1 MFEAEDKQQRTLP
14 SSQLDLLANS
24 GAVEHQ
30 DPAGREL
37 DWELDSELYAIKSLL
52 ERLARDSPPDP
63 QNFVGSNIQP
73 LMPPGVAAEKA
84 EEDAKR
90 WTSIARHNALEEAC
104 AQRENGKRE
113 GNLPTISVTLQSF
126 EIHGADQTMEQI
138 HAGAKILLTE
148 SIDDTN
154 FTHLRGYS
162 GHLLEDAD
170 HLGNLYIAVAKEKR
184 RTDLKWA
191 DLKVEEPLEVLYEG
205 TWYQASV
212 SKSSSSFPGSDRV
225 EVRFDG
231 HPHDQAYEAKAG
243 GKGDKKRVGRRAE
256 RRAKKNEGSCT
267 GAKRTMASRLEIA
280 APSVAG
286 RKGGKKVSQILSE
299 IEKGENGAWKKRL
312 RPPLPALHLYGPRIE
327 VKDHQ
332 QGIRKEHNRRFK
344 SYGSVRDKLMVLQSL
359 CEVKDMPPDIVK
371 SIAQVRMRQA
381 LDFEQMQQHGDLSTA
396 ASCAGSTNASQLDAI
411 SSIRFD
417 VEGVQGPPGTG
428 KSTMICTILENILE
442 KNLPGKRT
450 LVSCVQ
456 NKAVFAVADKICAQ
470 SSLFFVIAGARNLE
484 QYRAKGEDDWPPLAK
499 RCTAWGRALRGCG
512 GRRGRNSPLRL
523 GDPDRL
529 GPSLAYKMAKTCSR
543 LARFWCQDAAK
554 RAQQLYERWILQAS
568 DGAKRWAFLRDMGI
582 VQDYVLYSWTSS
594 DEEDNAMHWR
604 CMIVL
609 GRWVRLCSKM
619 RYGRKQKARQ
629 ASWIALTDAVLQHNV
644 VETLVPF
651 VEAQADVWLA
661 TVDSAFKVRQQKARQ
676 ALDPPPP
683 LFNAD
688 VVILD
693 EAGSMPEWKMPLLTR
708 FQPRLLLL
716 VGDHKQ
722 LPPFTS
728 CQGGFRPV
736 SVLERMV
743 DALSST
749 ATPVKILTTQ
759 FRMHPDIC
767 QFVSA
772 HFYNERLETD
782 ELCALAARERTEPP
796 IVWRTHG
803 GDESRAEHSKSTEN
817 REEARI
823 ICGEILPALFADP
836 HYAGKKIVIIT
847 MYKAQLRLLEQMFTE
862 HQHTG
867 KTVVMTVDSA
877 QGSEADIVILS
888 LVRSNAE
895 GDIGHARDRQRIN
908 VALSRA
914 KDRLLIVGNDE
925 CFRSDRVWRD
935 LLRAASVVSRYVH
948 HRS

>member
-1 MFEAEDKQQRTLP
+1 MGCVAGASADTHTDTHTSIQVPNTGAEG
-14 SSQLDLLANS
+14 LDAEGMCANS
-24 GAVEHQ
+24 
-30 DPAGREL
+30 DGRSAAETEL
-37 DWELDSELYAIKSLL
+37 DEKLAKMEHTLHPTHLTPSELHAIKSLL

-126 EIHGADQTMEQI
+126 EIHGADQPMEQI

-154 FTHLRGYS
+154 FTKLRGCS

-170 HLGNLYIAVAKEKR
+170 HPGNLYIAVAKEKR

-191 DLKVEEPLEVLYEG
+191 DLKVEKPLEVLYEG

-212 SKSSSSFPGSDRV
+212 SESFSSFPGGDRV

-267 GAKRTMASRLEIA
+267 GAKRTMVSRFEIA

-327 VKDHQ
+327 VKGQQ

-359 CEVKDMPPDIVK
+359 FEVKDMPPGITPGIVK

-381 LDFEQMQQHGDLSTA
+381 LDFEQMQQHEDLSAA
-396 ASCAGSTNASQLDAI
+396 ASRAGSTNASQLDAI

-428 KSTMICTILENILE
+428 KSTMICTILEE
-442 KNLPGKRT
+442 NLPGKRT
-450 LVSCVQ
+450 LVTCVQ
-456 NKAVFAVADKICAQ
+456 NKAVFAVADKLCAQ
-470 SSLFFVIAGARNLE
+470 SSLFFVIAGAHNLE
-484 QYRAKGEDDWPPLAK
+484 QYRAKGEDGWPLLAK
-499 RCTAWGRALRGCG
+499 RCTAWGRALRACG
-512 GRRGRNSPLRL
+512 
-523 GDPDRL
+523 

-554 RAQQLYERWILQAS
+554 RAQQLDERWIRQAS
-568 DGAKRWAFLRDMGI
+568 DGAKRRASLRDMGL
-582 VQDYVLYSWTSS
+582 VQDYVLHSWTSS

-619 RYGRKQKARQ
+619 RYGRQQKARQ
-629 ASWIALTDAVLQHNV
+629 ASWIALTDAVLQHNA
-644 VETLVPF
+644 VEAVEALVPL

-661 TVDSAFKVRQQKARQ
+661 SVDSAFKVRLLK
-676 ALDPPPP
+676 
-683 LFNAD
+683 AD

-749 ATPVKILTTQ
+749 ATPVKMLTTQ

-782 ELCALAARERTEPP
+782 ESRALAARERPEPP

-803 GDESRAEHSKSTEN
+803 GDESRAEHSKSTQN

-836 HYAGKKIVIIT
+836 HYASKKIVIIT
-847 MYKAQLRLLEQMFTE
+847 MYKAQLQLLEQMFTE

-867 KTVVMTVDSA
+867 KAAVMTVDSA

-888 LVRSNAE
+888 LVRSNAA
-895 GDIGHARDRQRIN
+895 GDIGHARDRQRVN

>member
-1 MFEAEDKQQRTLP
+1 
-14 SSQLDLLANS
+14 
-24 GAVEHQ
+24 
-30 DPAGREL
+30 
-37 DWELDSELYAIKSLL
+37 
-52 ERLARDSPPDP
+52 
-63 QNFVGSNIQP
+63 
-73 LMPPGVAAEKA
+73 
-84 EEDAKR
+84 
-90 WTSIARHNALEEAC
+90 
-104 AQRENGKRE
+104 
-113 GNLPTISVTLQSF
+113 
-126 EIHGADQTMEQI
+126 MEQI

-154 FTHLRGYS
+154 FTKLRGYS

-170 HLGNLYIAVAKEKR
+170 HPGNLYIAVGKVKR
-184 RTDLKWA
+184 RTDLRWA
-191 DLKVEEPLEVLYEG
+191 DLKVGEPLEVLYEG

-212 SKSSSSFPGSDRV
+212 SEVRGTRLPSGGDRV
-225 EVRFDG
+225 EVRYDG
-231 HPHDQAYEAKAG
+231 YPEDQAYE
-243 GKGDKKRVGRRAE
+243 
-256 RRAKKNEGSCT
+256 
-267 GAKRTMASRLEIA
+267 
-280 APSVAG
+280 
-286 RKGGKKVSQILSE
+286 E
-299 IEKGENGAWKKRL
+299 IEKGAWKKRL

-327 VKDHQ
+327 VQGQQ

-344 SYGSVRDKLMVLQSL
+344 SYGSVRDKQMVLQSL
-359 CEVKDMPPDIVK
+359 FEVKDMPPGIVK

-381 LDFEQMQQHGDLSTA
+381 LDFEQMQQHGDLSAA
-396 ASCAGSTNASQLDAI
+396 ASRAGSTNASQLDAI

-428 KSTMICTILENILE
+428 KSTMICTILEKI
-442 KNLPGKRT
+442 LPGKRT

-456 NKAVFAVADKICAQ
+456 NKAVFAVADKLCAQ

-484 QYRAKGEDDWPPLAK
+484 QYREKGEDGWPLLAK
-499 RCTAWGRALRGCG
+499 RCTAWGRALR
-512 GRRGRNSPLRL
+512 SPLR
-523 GDPDRL
+523 P
-529 GPSLAYKMAKTCSR
+529 LAYKMAKTCSR

-554 RAQQLYERWILQAS
+554 RAQQLHKRWIRQAS
-568 DGAKRWAFLRDMGI
+568 RGASARRSLRDMGI
-582 VQDYVLYSWTSS
+582 VQDYVLHSWTSS
-594 DEEDNAMHWR
+594 DEDEEDNEEVYEDEEDKTKKTMHWR

-609 GRWVRLCSKM
+609 GRWVQLCSKM
-619 RYGRKQKARQ
+619 RYGRQQKARQ
-629 ASWIALTDAVLQHNV
+629 ASWIALTDAVLQHNA
-644 VETLVPF
+644 VEALVPL
-651 VEAQADVWLA
+651 VEAQADVSLA
-661 TVDSAFKVRQQKARQ
+661 TVDSACKVRVSR
-676 ALDPPPP
+676 P
-683 LFNAD
+683 LD

-749 ATPVKILTTQ
+749 ATPVKMLTTQ

-772 HFYNERLETD
+772 HFYNKRLETD
-782 ELCALAARERTEPP
+782 ESRALACALAARERPEPP

-803 GDESRAEHSKSTEN
+803 GGESRAEHSTSTEN

-847 MYKAQLRLLEQMFTE
+847 MYKAQLRLLEQMFAE

-867 KTVVMTVDSA
+867 KAAVMTVDSA

-888 LVRSNAE
+888 LVRSNAQ
-895 GDIGHARDRQRIN
+895 GNIGHARDRQRIN

-914 KDRLLIVGNDE
+914 KDRLLIVGNAQ
-925 CFRSDRVWRD
+925 CFESDRVWRD
-935 LLRAASVVSRYVH
+935 LWRAASQEGVTSAFNCKGEIGVTVPFKIVAERAPSSLAYDEQSASRLIVGVEKKLAGPCCAAALRVNPNVVWRRAPETGFVAGVPAAKFKAWRGQLFVDVRSALPRAWGGRYKSLAASATPVAATASG
-948 HRS
+948 RSEMCSLLTCESKARVPACALFAVPKDVSCR